1 VLEIWDFEIC
11 PREAGMVSIGLPG
24 KVD

>member
-1 VLEIWDFEIC
+1 VLEIWDFEIG
-11 PREAGMVSIGLPG
+11 PREAGMVSRGPPG